1 VCVCVCVCVCGQ
13 GAPEKG
19 EALASLSLFARVC
32 LCVRVCVRACVFM
45 YVCAYAHIYAH
56 KCAYGGGGG
65 THRHTQVVNSGKLII
80 FFQSKDAYI
89 NVYCPERDLNKCIL
103 SGTLPE

>member
-1 VCVCVCVCVCGQ
+1 MCIRGR
-13 GAPEKG
+13 G
-19 EALASLSLFARVC
+19 
-32 LCVRVCVRACVFM
+32 RA
-45 YVCAYAHIYAH
+45 
-56 KCAYGGGGG
+56 
-65 THRHTQVVNSGKLII
+65 HRDTQVVNSGKLII